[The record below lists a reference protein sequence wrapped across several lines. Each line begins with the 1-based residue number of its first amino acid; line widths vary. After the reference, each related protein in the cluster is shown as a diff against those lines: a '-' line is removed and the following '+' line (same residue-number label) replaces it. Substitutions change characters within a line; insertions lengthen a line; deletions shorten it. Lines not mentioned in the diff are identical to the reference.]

1 MQNREFEK
9 RMQQKMEELKLAP
22 ADAVWE
28 KVEAGLPPEKK
39 RRPWVIF
46 ILLFCVLVTGSIL
59 LWNKFNVN
67 HLKTSKNNLAAQENT
82 AQNTGVQNI
91 ESNNKQL
98 ADDNGA
104 VKNNSLTT
112 TTTTI
117 NTSKKNI
124 TASSA
129 KTKIKIKNTTSNQSD
144 NVAGEDLVINNY
156 KQLKTAGSSKISIKA
171 PVQSAEENEKLTEIV
186 VYNEDAG
193 EIKNIVKTDTGITTL
208 INDSLIVE
216 YKETKS
222 DSLVALKKD
231 TAKTN
236 KVNLKKKDSNKLK
249 WTYGFEFAGGV
260 SAVKNNLFSNAPVFS
275 DANAA
280 YTSGPPNPQV
290 RAAPNNPSKGAAFG
304 FGFYMERAINEKW
317 KFSTGIN
324 YFYQNNFILV
334 GKKVDTPVTVR
345 LDAFKDLSTN
355 NYYSSGN
362 SSTYK
367 NKYHL
372 LEIPL
377 LFHYQFSKKSPV
389 YFKTGLT
396 AAYLLQSNALV
407 YNSNSSAYITDKSI
421 FNRALLSVN
430 IGTGIDLAKKT
441 KLPFSIGYQFKYSI
455 GSVTKTTFGKQHFV
469 NSLLYL
475 KIPIKK

>member
-1 MQNREFEK
+1 MQNHEFEK
-9 RMQQKMEELKLAP
+9 KMQQKMEELKLTP

-39 RRPWVIF
+39 RRWVIF
-46 ILLFCVLVTGSIL
+46 ILLFCVIATCSIL
-59 LWNKFNVN
+59 LRNKLNTD
-67 HLKTSKNNLAAQENT
+67 HLKTSENNLTAKESVIQKT
-82 AQNTGVQNI
+82 DAQNT
-91 ESNNKQL
+91 EPNNKQL
-98 ADDNGA
+98 ANDNGA
-104 VKNNSLTT
+104 IKSEPLTT
-112 TTTTI
+112 TTTKI
-117 NTSKKNI
+117 IASKKNI

-129 KTKIKIKNTTSNQSD
+129 KTKIRIKNTTSSQSD
-144 NVAGEDLVINNY
+144 NVAGEDLVANNY
-156 KQLKTAGSSKISIKA
+156 KQIKIAGSSKISIKA
-171 PVQSAEENEKLTEIV
+171 PVQSAEENEKMTETV
-186 VYNEDAG
+186 VNNEDAG
-193 EIKNIVKTDTGITTL
+193 EVKNITKTDITGL

-216 YKETKS
+216 DKETKA

-236 KVNLKKKDSNKLK
+236 GLYVKQKNGNKIK
-249 WTYGFEFAGGV
+249 WAYGFEIAAGI
-260 SAVKNNLFSNAPVFS
+260 SAVKNNLFSNAPVFA

-280 YTSGPPNPQV
+280 YASGPPNTQV
-290 RAAPNNPSKGAAFG
+290 RTAPNNPSKGAAFG

-317 KFSTGIN
+317 RFSTGLN
-324 YFYQNNFILV
+324 YLYQNNFILV
-334 GKKVDTPVTVR
+334 GTKVDTPVTVR
-345 LDAFKDLSTN
+345 VDALKDLSTN

-372 LEIPL
+372 VEIPL
-377 LFHYQFSKKSPV
+377 LFQYQFSKKSPV
-389 YFKTGLT
+389 YFKTGVT

-421 FNRALLSVN
+421 FNKVLLSVN
-430 IGTGIDLAKKT
+430 IGAGINLAKKT